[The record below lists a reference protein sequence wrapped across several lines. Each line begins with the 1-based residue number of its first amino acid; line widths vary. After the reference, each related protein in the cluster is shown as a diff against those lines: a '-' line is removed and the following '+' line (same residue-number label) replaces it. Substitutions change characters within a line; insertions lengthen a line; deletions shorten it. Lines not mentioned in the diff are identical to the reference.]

1 MRIVIL
7 GGGTVGRWI
16 AETLCR
22 HHSVTIVDTDPNKIR
37 SLNNELDVMA
47 ITGNASHSST
57 LFQAD
62 VLGVDLCLAVTGQE
76 EVNIL
81 AASITKEM
89 GARRTIAR
97 VTSDS
102 MLDSSTF
109 DYQWHFGVDR
119 LLSLE
124 ELTAVELAR
133 EIRNPGSVDVEHV
146 ARGALKVQEVYVT
159 AKSKLVGRP
168 IKDIDVPSGVRLG
181 CISRGD
187 DLWLASA
194 TDVLEVE
201 DQVLLIGDDAAVD
214 SFRDEIQK
222 DRRKLNVM
230 IAGGGFTGV
239 YLAKILDPE
248 HYSVT
253 LLERSPERCEE
264 LAQKLPTATLLN
276 IDATQRKRLQEEHVE
291 GIDVFVA
298 CMGEDE
304 NNIMAGVEAGDLG
317 AKKVLCVVG
326 RPDYALLMSQLGID
340 KAVSPREAMVE
351 QVKTFLNEGAI
362 ISHTQLHEG
371 NIGVY
376 EIEIQEGSPAC
387 EHILAN
393 LELPS
398 GKCLIAAVVHEGQV
412 RVPRPDDHFAA
423 GDYIVALIEDSAVDA
438 TLDMF
443 SVTGR

>member
-133 EIRNPGSVDVEHV
+133 EIRNPGS
-146 ARGALKVQEVYVT
+146 AR
-159 AKSKLVGRP
+159 
-168 IKDIDVPSGVRLG
+168 
-181 CISRGD
+181 C
-187 DLWLASA
+187 
-194 TDVLEVE
+194 
-201 DQVLLIGDDAAVD
+201 
-214 SFRDEIQK
+214 
-222 DRRKLNVM
+222 
-230 IAGGGFTGV
+230 
-239 YLAKILDPE
+239 
-248 HYSVT
+248 
-253 LLERSPERCEE
+253 
-264 LAQKLPTATLLN
+264 
-276 IDATQRKRLQEEHVE
+276 
-291 GIDVFVA
+291 
-298 CMGEDE
+298 
-304 NNIMAGVEAGDLG
+304 
-317 AKKVLCVVG
+317 
-326 RPDYALLMSQLGID
+326 
-340 KAVSPREAMVE
+340 
-351 QVKTFLNEGAI
+351 
-362 ISHTQLHEG
+362 
-371 NIGVY
+371 
-376 EIEIQEGSPAC
+376 
-387 EHILAN
+387 
-393 LELPS
+393 
-398 GKCLIAAVVHEGQV
+398 
-412 RVPRPDDHFAA
+412 
-423 GDYIVALIEDSAVDA
+423 
-438 TLDMF
+438 
-443 SVTGR
+443 